1 VFVSNNLVLD
11 CEVSKGYWAERILF
25 YFCVSSTFF
34 CLFFQDSAQPDPL
47 AKAHL
52 DLLSQLIG
60 ASVTKSEFRL
70 NLFKDDQEEE

>member
-1 VFVSNNLVLD
+1 MGGGKVNKCAS
-11 CEVSKGYWAERILF
+11 C
-25 YFCVSSTFF
+25 
-34 CLFFQDSAQPDPL
+34 FFQDSAQPDPL

-60 ASVTKSEFRL
+60 AAVSKSEFRL

>member
-1 VFVSNNLVLD
+1 MKKCMS
-11 CEVSKGYWAERILF
+11 
-25 YFCVSSTFF
+25 
-34 CLFFQDSAQPDPL
+34 CLFQDSAQPDPL

-60 ASVTKSEFRL
+60 AAVSKSEFRL